1 MSQRRV
7 VHLSASGVSVI
18 VTQDDDR
25 LPVIAYWGA
34 AVPVS
39 AGEFGEFAAADERP
53 GIGGDSDVP
62 YVLSVLPEAV
72 LGWGG
77 RPGLAVH
84 RAGSAWAPRMR
95 VETVEAS
102 ASGAEPRALG
112 PGQQIDLGAG
122 TVVLSASD
130 SWAGIQARIEIEL
143 LPAGLLRARTTVRNV
158 AADAEPLEVS
168 GVSMAL
174 PVPVRA
180 AELLDFAGRW
190 GTERIPQRHRITH
203 GVHARESRRGRT
215 GLDAT
220 MMLAVGT
227 TGFSSRDGEVW
238 TQHVG
243 IGGNHEHA
251 LERGDGVQAF
261 RGGELLLAGEVRLG
275 AGEEYTSPWVHGSWG
290 EGLDAAAERFH
301 RALRDIS
308 RSSLR
313 PRPVTLNVWEAVYF
327 EQSFEVL
334 EELAERAAAVGIER
348 FVLDD
353 GWFLGRRDDRRGLG
367 DWSADPEVWPHGLGP
382 LADRV
387 RELGMEFGLWFEPE
401 MINEDSELARAHP
414 DWILRARPE
423 LPPRTRFQQV
433 LDLTNPEAFRH
444 ILDTLDDLITRWDIA
459 YLKWD
464 HNRDLVAAGH
474 PATGAPAVHDQTL
487 AVYALLD
494 ELRRRHPALEIESCA
509 SGGGRVD
516 LGILSRTDRIH
527 PSDNHDPIERARIL
541 RWTGLLVPPEMM
553 GSHIASRVS
562 HATGRAHDLHTRCA
576 LAFIGHFGIEW
587 DLREATD
594 EERAA
599 LIRWIGAYRD
609 VRQTIA
615 TGSVVTDG
623 SFDPGSHTVR
633 GVVAHDRSEAVYSV
647 LTPAVSAD
655 TRTRLRLHGLDPARR
670 YRLEVAAPSGLWGM
684 HVPAWISGAPW
695 LCEGDSA
702 DPALSGALLAR
713 AGLELPHP
721 VADRAYVVR
730 AVAVG

>member
-7 VHLSASGVSVI
+7 MHLSSSGVSV
-18 VTQDDDR
+18 VVAQSDDR
-25 LPVIAYWGA
+25 LPAIAYWGA
-34 AVPVS
+34 AVPATAADLDGFV
-39 AGEFGEFAAADERP
+39 AADERP

-62 YVLSVLPEAV
+62 YSPSLLPEPA

-77 RPGLAVH
+77 RAGLSAH
-84 RAGSAWAPRMR
+84 RAGSAWASRLL
-95 VETVEAS
+95 VTGVEA
-102 ASGAEPRALG
+102 AEAGAEPRAVAEGELV
-112 PGQQIDLGAG
+112 DLGAG
-122 TVVLSASD
+122 TVAVTAAD
-130 SWAGIQARIEIEL
+130 EWAGIEVRIEIEL

-158 AADAEPLEVS
+158 ADDAEPLEVS
-168 GVSMAL
+168 GVSLAL
-174 PVPVRA
+174 PVPLHA
-180 AELLDFAGRW
+180 DELLDFAGRW
-190 GTERIPQRHRITH
+190 ATERIPQRHRVTH
-203 GVHARESRRGRT
+203 GVYARESRRGRT

-227 TGFSSRDGEVW
+227 TGFSSRDGQVW

-251 LERGDGVQAF
+251 LERADGVQAF
-261 RGGELLLAGEVRLG
+261 RGGELLLPGEVRLA

-290 EGLDAAAERFH
+290 DGLDAAAGRYH
-301 RALRDIS
+301 GALRAVS

-334 EELAERAAAVGIER
+334 AELAQRAAEVGVER

-367 DWSADPEVWPHGLGP
+367 DWSADPAIWPEGLGP
-382 LADRV
+382 LADHV
-387 RELGMEFGLWFEPE
+387 RGLGMEFGLWFEPE

-433 LDLTNPEAFRH
+433 LDLTNPEAFTH
-444 ILDTLDDLITRWDIA
+444 IVDTIDDLVSRWDIA

-474 PATGAPAVHDQTL
+474 PATGAAAVHDQTL
-487 AVYALLD
+487 ATYALID

-541 RWTGLLVPPEMM
+541 RWTGTLVPPEMM

-576 LAFIGHFGIEW
+576 LAFVGHFGIEW
-587 DLREATD
+587 DLRETTD
-594 EERAA
+594 EERAE
-599 LIRWIGAYRD
+599 LTRWIAAYRE
-609 VRQTIA
+609 VRETIA
-615 TGSVVTDG
+615 TGSVVTEG
-623 SFDPGSHTVR
+623 TFDPASLNLR
-633 GVVAHDRSEAVYSV
+633 GVVAPDGSEAVYSI
-647 LTPAVSAD
+647 LTAAVSAD
-655 TRTRLRLHGLDPARR
+655 TRTRLRLPGLDASRR
-670 YRLEVAAPSGLWGM
+670 YRFEVAAPSGLWGM

-695 LCEGDSA
+695 LGEGARGDRSL
-702 DPALSGALLAR
+702 PGALLSDV
-713 AGLELPHP
+713 GLELPHP

-730 AVAVG
+730 AVAVD